1 MKPYRGPPMT
11 LGSRRRIAKESI
23 MVDGGPPSVPPLID
37 NPLAP
42 EFFADEATG
51 FFGHQGNLSITFS
64 SARVDHRSDPGPV
77 SRVVVGR
84 VVVPIA
90 AAAALAVGLY
100 DFLRKMGIDPERP
113 TPDQAAH

>member
-1 MKPYRGPPMT
+1 MSNSAPPV
-11 LGSRRRIAKESI
+11 L
-23 MVDGGPPSVPPLID
+23 PPLID

-51 FFGHQGNLSITFS
+51 FFIHQGNLSITFS
-64 SARVDHRSDPGPV
+64 SARVDHRSNPGPV

-84 VVVPIA
+84 VVLPIA
-90 AAAALAVGLY
+90 AAAGLAVGLH
-100 DFLRKMGIDPERP
+100 DFLKKMGIDPARP